1 VEFPEGEHM
10 GEFPE
15 GPRLELCVFLA
26 IGPGSVPGQ
35 VTKIPKA
42 RVCGPKRKEKK
53 KKKKNKKKKTNSKK
67 KKKNYKKNLFK
78 KA

>member
-1 VEFPEGEHM
+1 MWERGEYKVEFPEGEHM

-15 GPRLELCVFLA
+15 GPRLELCVFIA

-53 KKKKNKKKKTNSKK
+53 KKKNI
-67 KKKNYKKNLFK
+67 YIYI
-78 KA
+78 

>member
-1 VEFPEGEHM
+1 MWERGEYKVEFPEGEHM

-15 GPRLELCVFLA
+15 GPRLELCVFIA

-53 KKKKNKKKKTNSKK
+53 KKKI
-67 KKKNYKKNLFK
+67 YIYIYIYI
-78 KA
+78 

>member
-1 VEFPEGEHM
+1 M

-15 GPRLELCVFLA
+15 GPRLELCAFIA

-42 RVCGPKRKEKK
+42 RVCGPKRKVILKQTV
-53 KKKKNKKKKTNSKK
+53 NCT
-67 KKKNYKKNLFK
+67 YKVINNIHHRF
-78 KA
+78 

>member
-1 VEFPEGEHM
+1 M

-15 GPRLELCVFLA
+15 GPRLELCAFIA

-53 KKKKNKKKKTNSKK
+53 KKFI
-67 KKKNYKKNLFK
+67 YIYI
-78 KA
+78 

>member
-1 VEFPEGEHM
+1 M

-15 GPRLELCVFLA
+15 GPRLELCAFIA

-53 KKKKNKKKKTNSKK
+53 K
-67 KKKNYKKNLFK
+67 NLYIYIYELFVFFVQFSINLK
-78 KA
+78 LL